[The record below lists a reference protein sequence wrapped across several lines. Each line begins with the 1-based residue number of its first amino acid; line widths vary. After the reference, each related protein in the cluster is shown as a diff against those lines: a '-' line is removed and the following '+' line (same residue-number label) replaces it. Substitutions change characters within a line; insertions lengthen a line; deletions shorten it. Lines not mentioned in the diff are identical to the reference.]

1 MTEFYSAEHRALQD
15 RFDTRKLAD
24 AMEKGVIRKSLAD
37 LDKKFIAA
45 SDMFFLSTV
54 DHQGWPTVSYKGGF
68 PGFVKVI
75 DDHTLAFPCYD
86 GNGMFYSAG
95 NISDNGKLGL
105 LFIDFEQP
113 RRLRVHGTASVSA
126 DDPLLADY
134 HEASLVVRVTLENV
148 FVNCARYIHKYRREG
163 ASNFVPQPGVE
174 TPVAGWKRIAAYQD
188 VLPGKDRDAVEK
200 AGGLIDEKDYR
211 ADFWKGLN

>member
-1 MTEFYSAEHRALQD
+1 MSKFYSEEHRALQD

-24 AMEKGVIRKSLAD
+24 TMENVVVRNTLTGM
-37 LDKKFIAA
+37 DKKFITD

-54 DHQGWPTVSYKGGF
+54 DHNGWPTVSYKGGF

-75 DDHTLAFPCYD
+75 DDNTLAFPCYD

-95 NISDNGKLGL
+95 NISDNGRLGL
-105 LFIDFEQP
+105 LFIDFENP
-113 RRLRVHGTASVSA
+113 RRLRLHGTASVSG

-134 HEASLVVRVTLENV
+134 HEASLVVRVAIENV
-148 FVNCARYIHKYRREG
+148 FVNCARYIHKYRRE
-163 ASNFVPQPGVE
+163 APSEFVPQAGVE

-188 VLPGKDRDAVEK
+188 VLPEKDRAAAKK
-200 AGGLIDEKDYR
+200 AGGPIDEKEYR
-211 ADFWKGLN
+211 AEFWKGLD